1 MQTTLGADSVKLK
14 SPENHA
20 EVAILRVSTISRCG
34 WSICCRMKRYAHDH
48 FHETMGDANFSGL
61 ITGSGV
67 FGWDIIF
74 DNIPLGA
81 SEHAW
86 IAESG

>member
-67 FGWDIIF
+67 FGWISYLTIS
-74 DNIPLGA
+74 PWERV
-81 SEHAW
+81 SAW